1 MRFFQV
7 VIHVISALTA
17 WLVGVASA
25 VPHDESFVPDAVL
38 RITQEERNQSC
49 VPTKEILVVNGTS
62 PGPALLFTEGETVW
76 IRVYNDISHENLT
89 MVCSKQLSCLRFF
102 FLSLL
107 SHAQYF
113 QLMLLIFYSCFTVLA
128 LENLEER

>member
-38 RITQEERNQSC
+38 RVTQEERNQSC

-62 PGPALLFTEGETVW
+62 PGPTLLFTEGETVW

-102 FLSLL
+102 SCP
-107 SHAQYF
+107 SYPTPSIF
-113 QLMLLIFYSCFTVLA
+113 QLMLIILYSCFTVLA